1 MPPENTSVSHPATPP
16 YTSRMHGEE
25 LDPAT
30 SRALELVVEQF
41 AKVVRRVG
49 RSRGLDDGDLDQL
62 LQDVRV
68 RLWKSGA
75 SREKLEGLGSS
86 YLYRVAMSAAIDLLR
101 QRRARREDAL
111 DDAELASPASLSV
124 APVDVAERDD
134 LTRRMND
141 ALAALAINRR
151 IVVRLHLEGYERT
164 EIATMTAWS
173 EAKVRNLL
181 YRGLD
186 DLRAA
191 LSAPTDPRA

>member
-1 MPPENTSVSHPATPP
+1 MN
-16 YTSRMHGEE
+16 GEE
-25 LDPAT
+25 LDLAT
-30 SRALELVVEQF
+30 SLALEQVVERF

-49 RSRGLDDGDLDQL
+49 RARGLDHADLDLL

-111 DDAELASPASLSV
+111 DDAEIASPATLSV
-124 APVDVAERDD
+124 APVDVGEREE
-134 LTRRMND
+134 LGRRMQQ
-141 ALAALAINRR
+141 ALATLVRNRR
-151 IVVRLHLEGYERT
+151 IVVRLHLEGYERP
-164 EIATMTAWS
+164 EIAAMTGWS
-173 EAKVRNLL
+173 DAKVRNLL

-191 LSAPTDPRA
+191 LTANREGHE

>member
-1 MPPENTSVSHPATPP
+1 MAAATTVSHSATPP
-16 YTSRMHGEE
+16 YTSRMNGEE

-30 SRALELVVEQF
+30 SLALSRVVERF

-49 RSRGLDDGDLDQL
+49 RSRGLDPGDLDLL

-75 SREKLEGLGSS
+75 SREKLDGLGSS

-101 QRRARREDAL
+101 QRRARREDAF
-111 DDAELASPASLSV
+111 DDAEVASPASLSV
-124 APVDVAERDD
+124 APVDIAERDD
-134 LTRRMND
+134 LARRMRQ
-141 ALAALAINRR
+141 ALATLVRNRR
-151 IVVRLHLEGYERT
+151 IVVQLHLEGYERT
-164 EIATMTAWS
+164 EIATLTAWS

-191 LSAPTDPRA
+191 LSANMDGQS

>member
-1 MPPENTSVSHPATPP
+1 MN
-16 YTSRMHGEE
+16 GEE

-30 SRALELVVEQF
+30 SQALERVVDRFE
-41 AKVVRRVG
+41 KVVRRVG
-49 RSRGLDDGDLDQL
+49 RSRGLDTADLDQL

-75 SREKLEGLGSS
+75 SREKLDGLGSS

-111 DDAELASPASLSV
+111 DDAEVASPAALSV
-124 APVDVAERDD
+124 APVDVAEREE
-134 LTRRMND
+134 LARRMRD
-141 ALAALAINRR
+141 ALATLARNRR
-151 IVVRLHLEGYERT
+151 IVVQLHLEGYERT
-164 EIATMTAWS
+164 EIATLTSWS

-191 LSAPTDPRA
+191 LSANKEGQA